1 MVIKLLKPIYPVRT
15 GQRIM
20 GVEMSYNA
28 LNKKNIMNNEKKIAK
43 HLMAKGYSELKAK
56 RLAQQAAKQLEISR
70 IGMMK
75 AIIPD
80 NRG

>member
-1 MVIKLLKPIYPVRT
+1 MIRNNTKAK
-15 GQRIM
+15 
-20 GVEMSYNA
+20 ENKMSYNA
-28 LNKKNIMNNEKKIAK
+28 LNNTINFAKPKKNIMNNEKKIAK
-43 HLMAKGYSELKAK
+43 HLMAKGYSELEAK